1 MKRRDRIKKRR
12 QEHITKSK
20 ENSLQP
26 RKEKPNETIS
36 SNSKM
41 SFYEKNYK
49 LLLIIPFALLVI
61 SLILIGVQTAQTGD
75 FINKGISLKGG
86 TTITILDPGLD
97 YKEIRAALQAEFPL
111 QEINTRKL
119 EDAGRQAGIIIEAS
133 ILPEDREQTEQLM
146 SKVKELTGK
155 QDRDLST
162 ETIGAALGDA
172 FFRQTMTAVLIAFLF
187 MGIVV
192 FLYFKS
198 FVPSAAVILA
208 AFSNIVVTIAI
219 LNVAGITIGTAG
231 IAALLMLIGYSVDT
245 DILLSTRILKRK
257 EGTVYERTIDAMKT
271 GLTMTGTTLVAVFIA
286 FLVAESQVLMEI
298 MMIIMIGLVV
308 DLINTWIQNA
318 GILRY
323 YLERKGEK

>member
-12 QEHITKSK
+12 EKHRTIKETPAKPSQEKTEQKT
-20 ENSLQP
+20 P
-26 RKEKPNETIS
+26 EKKTG
-36 SNSKM
+36 
-41 SFYEKNYK
+41 SFYERNYK
-49 LLLIIPFALLVI
+49 QLLIIPFGLLVI
-61 SLILIGVQTAQTGD
+61 ALILIGIQTAQTGD
-75 FINKGISLKGG
+75 FINKGITLKGG
-86 TTITILDPGLD
+86 TTITILDEGLNHR
-97 YKEIRAALQAEFPL
+97 EIRGALQAEFPL
-111 QEINTRKL
+111 QEINTRRL
-119 EDAGRQAGIIIEAS
+119 EEAGRQAGITIEAS
-133 ILPEDREQTEQLM
+133 ILPEDREQSERLTEL
-146 SKVKELTGK
+146 VKEITGK
-155 QDRDLST
+155 EDEDLSV

-172 FFRQTMTAVLIAFLF
+172 FFRQTMVAVLIAFVF

-219 LNVAGITIGTAG
+219 LNIAGITIGTAG

-245 DILLSTRILKRK
+245 DILLSTRVLKRTQ
-257 EGTVYERTIDAMKT
+257 GTVYERTIDAMKT

-298 MMIIMIGLVV
+298 MMIIMIGLVI

-323 YLERKGEK
+323 YLERKGER

>member
-12 QEHITKSK
+12 QEHHERKN
-20 ENSLQP
+20 NSAKQ
-26 RKEKPNETIS
+26 EKTEEPAVDDNR
-36 SNSKM
+36 
-41 SFYEKNYK
+41 SFYNKYYK
-49 LLLIIPFALLVI
+49 QLLIIPFGLLIIALI
-61 SLILIGVQTAQTGD
+61 IIGVQTAQTGD

-86 TTITILDPGLD
+86 TTITILDAD
-97 YKEIRAALQAEFPL
+97 INHREIRETLQADFPL
-111 QEINTRKL
+111 QEINTRRL

-133 ILPEDREQTEQLM
+133 ILPEDQELTTRFM
-146 SKVKELTGK
+146 DRVKEITGK
-155 QDRDLST
+155 EDRELSV
-162 ETIGAALGDA
+162 ETIGASLGDA
-172 FFRQTMTAVLIAFLF
+172 FFRQTMTAVLIAFVF

-245 DILLSTRILKRK
+245 DILLSTRVLKRK
-257 EGTVYERTIDAMKT
+257 EGTVYERVIDAMKT

-298 MMIIMIGLVV
+298 MLIIMIGLII